1 MQLQNIKENAP
12 KPRRI
17 GIRELPE
24 EERPRERLLAF
35 GAQALSAG
43 ELLAI
48 LIGSGS
54 RRESALELAAMLLS
68 REGGIA
74 FLADCLPEEL
84 AGIRGIGNAKAA
96 RILAGIE
103 LGKRL
108 AQRRRE
114 KPPAGMDC
122 ALQAAQLLMPDM
134 RYLKKEH
141 FRTVLLNVKNQVI
154 SVETIAVGGLSSA
167 VVHPREVFM
176 PAVRKSAGSILL
188 AHNHP
193 SGDPRPSSSDVELTK
208 RLMEAG
214 ELLGI
219 PVVDHIVIGDGKY
232 VSLKEAFLV

>member
-12 KPRRI
+12 KPRRV

-114 KPPAGMDC
+114 KPPVGMDC
-122 ALQAAQLLMPDM
+122 ALQAAQRDAVVGLQNGACGQRDVFQQ
-134 RYLKKEH
+134 R
-141 FRTVLLNVKNQVI
+141 Q
-154 SVETIAVGGLSSA
+154 VGG
-167 VVHPREVFM
+167 
-176 PAVRKSAGSILL
+176 
-188 AHNHP
+188 
-193 SGDPRPSSSDVELTK
+193 GDVCGMSNANAKYPSSSSAKT
-208 RLMEAG
+208 G
-214 ELLGI
+214 TT
-219 PVVDHIVIGDGKY
+219 PVS
-232 VSLKEAFLV
+232 SLFRQLRPPSKPS